1 MNVDK
6 TDFIIVGSG
15 VAGLR
20 AAIELAAQGSD
31 VIVLTKDGPLDS
43 SSERAQGGIA
53 AALSDEDEVGLHYAD
68 TINTG
73 DGLSIEQAVKIMVEE
88 GPSYISELIDW
99 GTEFDREGTKLSFTM
114 EAAHSTRRILH
125 AHGDATGREIVR
137 ALLNKASTY
146 PQIKFYSNTFTIDLV
161 LEQGKCNGLTCLDEE
176 SGEILLIL
184 AKGVLLATG
193 GAGMVYRETTNPPQA
208 TGDGMAIAYQAG
220 AEMMDMEFVQFHPTS
235 LFLPETPRFLLSESL
250 RGEGAYL
257 RNEEHKRFME
267 EYDPKKELAPRDV
280 VSRSI
285 VMELK
290 KTGAGKVYLDATHLD
305 ASYLKNRFPRIYNTC
320 LRFNIDITKDLIP
333 VHPSAHYFMGGV
345 RTDTWGRT
353 SLQNLYAAGEVACT
367 GVHGANRLASNS
379 LLEGLVYGGRAG
391 KAMISDLRAMEVPDR
406 AEALPDSVAFPEDQS
421 DDLMKQIRGTAWKKI
436 GIIRDGEE
444 VMSTIDQLSS
454 LDNQLN
460 SLKITRRGLETRNI
474 FIISKL
480 VAEGALKR
488 EESRG
493 AHYRSDY
500 PEKLDFVWRVHSLI
514 KKGKPNFSVIQA

>member
-1 MNVDK
+1 MNIEK

-20 AAIELAAQGSD
+20 AAIELAVQGSD

-43 SSERAQGGIA
+43 SSEHAQGGIA
-53 AALSDEDEVGLHYAD
+53 AALSDEDEVGLHYSD
-68 TINTG
+68 TIKTG
-73 DGLSIEQAVKIMVEE
+73 DGLSIEEAVKIMVEE
-88 GPSYISELIDW
+88 GPAYISELIDW
-99 GTEFDREGTKLSFTM
+99 GTEFDREGAKLSFTM
-114 EAAHSTRRILH
+114 EAAHSARRILH

-146 PQIKFYSNTFTIDLV
+146 PQIKFYSNTYTIDLV
-161 LEQGKCNGLTCLDEE
+161 IDQERCVGLTCLDEE

-184 AKGVLLATG
+184 TRGLLLATG
-193 GAGMVYRETTNPPQA
+193 GAGMVYLETTNPPQA
-208 TGDGMAIAYQAG
+208 TGDGMAIAYLAG

-235 LFLPETPRFLLSESL
+235 LFLPDTSRFLLSESL
-250 RGEGAYL
+250 RGEGAHL

-267 EYDPKKELAPRDV
+267 EYNPQKELAPRDI

-285 VMELK
+285 IMELK
-290 KTGAGKVYLDATHLD
+290 KTGANKVYLDATHLE
-305 ASYLKNRFPRIYNTC
+305 ASYLRDRFPKIYNTC
-320 LRFNIDITKDLIP
+320 MRFNIDITKDLIP
-333 VHPSAHYFMGGV
+333 IHPSAHYFMGGV

-379 LLEGLVYGGRAG
+379 LLEGLVYGARAG
-391 KAMISDLRAMEVPDR
+391 KTMISDLKTTRVPEKT
-406 AEALPDSVAFPEDQS
+406 EALPESVAFPEDQA
-421 DDLMKQIRGTAWKKI
+421 DNLMKRIRDTAWKNI
-436 GIIRDGEE
+436 GIIRDGKEL
-444 VMSTIDQLSS
+444 MAMIDLLSS
-454 LDNQLN
+454 YDEKLN
-460 SLKITRRGLETRNI
+460 STAVTRKGLQTRNI

-480 VAEGALKR
+480 IVESALKR

-500 PEKLDFVWRVHSLI
+500 PEKLDFEWKVHSIL
-514 KKGKPNFSVIQA
+514 KKGKPNFSVVKA